1 MNNWMYPFVSDWR
14 VTPGRLIA
22 VVLDVPWASE
32 NIVQW
37 LLSDAFLQQMSRA
50 CSLTVT
56 PLG

>member
-1 MNNWMYPFVSDWR
+1 MYPFVTDWR
-14 VTPGRLIA
+14 ITPGRWIA
-22 VVLDVPWASE
+22 VGLDVPWTSE

-37 LLSDAFLQQMSRA
+37 LLSDAFLQQMSWA

>member
-1 MNNWMYPFVSDWR
+1 MNNWLYSFASDWR
-14 VTPGRLIA
+14 ITTGRWIT
-22 VVLDVPWASE
+22 VSLDVPWTSE

-37 LLSDAFLQQMSRA
+37 LPSDAFLQQMSWA